1 MRLEGE
7 ALSNRLRG
15 YSSDT
20 MYIISKVMMLSGEKF
35 KIGRDIVTDSD
46 LNEEEVRAKLMELL
60 NSIDIDSE
68 TEN

>member
-20 MYIISKVMMLSGEKF
+20 MYIISKIMMLSGEKF

-46 LNEEEVRAKLMELL
+46 LNEEEVRTKLIELL
-60 NSIDIDSE
+60 NSYEGDKDVWD
-68 TEN
+68 